1 MKTYYLAK
9 LFNGSNL
16 VLATCKRTCEHDA
29 IQYFRSLGYPLNEH
43 GYFKEGEVTYC
54 VAVNAFE

>member
-1 MKTYYLAK
+1 VRTYYLAK

-16 VLATCKRTCEHDA
+16 VLATVQRTCEQDA
-29 IQYFRSLGYPLNEH
+29 IEYFRSLGYLLDEN
-43 GYFKEGEVTYC
+43 GYLKEGDTTYC